1 MMTISPHKSLFAIT
15 LLAVLAGAA
24 NLAGTFSVRGL
35 QADVNERQKY
45 IQDTVP
51 LETLNRDIAQA
62 LAQLSVKNQDNDL
75 RKLLEAHGIS
85 FAVAPAKAP

>member
-1 MMTISPHKSLFAIT
+1 MMTIAPHKSLFAIS

-24 NLAGTFSVRGL
+24 DLAGTFNVHSL

-51 LETLNRDIAQA
+51 LEALNRDIAQA

-85 FAVAPAKAP
+85 FSVAPAKAP